1 MKNKKI
7 MLASALMAGVAV
19 GGTMILPGQIA
30 SATSDS
36 GEQAEIEV
44 EESRK
49 RPELSEEKKAEI
61 KAKLDAMTDEE
72 KAAWKE
78 AHKKGNRDASR
89 REKPADMTDEEW
101 EQKKAERK
109 EKMKEKFANMTEEEK
124 QAWLESHKK
133 KDAETSEVTE

>member
-1 MKNKKI
+1 
-7 MLASALMAGVAV
+7 
-19 GGTMILPGQIA
+19 
-30 SATSDS
+30 
-36 GEQAEIEV
+36 
-44 EESRK
+44 
-49 RPELSEEKKAEI
+49 
-61 KAKLDAMTDEE
+61 MTEEE

-109 EKMKEKFANMTEEEK
+109 EKMKEKLANMTEEEK

-133 KDAETSEVTE
+133 QKPSSEE